1 MDSSFPP
8 FSKEVLGKLELYHDL
23 LISWQKKYNLV
34 GPSTLKDI
42 WQRHFIDSAQL
53 FSLLPEEHKE
63 KPIYDIGSGAGFP
76 GMVLAIM
83 GRKDIV
89 LCESSSKKCIFL
101 EEVKSKTNTN
111 VIIDNIRAESLPS
124 CSAAAIIARAVTSLS
139 GLLNLSIPILAK
151 TGVCIFPKGI
161 NWKKELLFAQKR
173 FHIDYKVVESIT
185 SKDSS
190 IIIINRAERINAFKK
205 NKK

>member
-8 FSKEVLGKLELYHDL
+8 FSKEVLGKLELYRDL